1 MTETLHCVVTGSASG
16 IGFAVVKRLL
26 ADGWFVTGID
36 LNPHPPEI
44 AGRITTIQADLSDIA
59 SIGAL
64 DLPKGAGSVTG
75 FVHCAGLMRSDDA
88 EDMVHDAGSLLW
100 RLHVGAAET
109 LIRRLSP
116 SFVEKR
122 GRIVVMSSRAAQ
134 GRAERSLYAASKMA
148 VEGMVRSF
156 AAEFIYRG
164 ITANAIAPGST
175 NTPMLR
181 DPRRANLAIMPLP
194 FGRLIEPDEVAALI
208 EFLLGPNAGA
218 ITGQMIYVCGGSSI
232 SGLPPPPKAV

>member
-1 MTETLHCVVTGSASG
+1 MAETLHCVVTGSASG
-16 IGFAVVKRLL
+16 IGLAVVNRLL
-26 ADGWFVTGID
+26 AGGWSVTGID
-36 LNPHPPEI
+36 RNPHPPEI
-44 AGRITTIQADLSDIA
+44 ARRIKALQADLSDIS
-59 SIGAL
+59 SIAKL
-64 DLPKGAGSVTG
+64 DLPNGPNAVAG

-88 EDMVHDAGSLLW
+88 EDMVHDAGTLLW
-100 RLHVGAAET
+100 KLHVGAAET
-109 LIRRLSP
+109 LIRRLAP
-116 SFVEKR
+116 HFAEKR
-122 GRIVVMSSRAAQ
+122 ARLVVMSSRAAQ

-181 DPRRANLAIMPLP
+181 DPKRANLAIMPLP
-194 FGRLIEPDEVAALI
+194 FGRLIEPEEIAALI
-208 EFLLGPNAGA
+208 EFLLGPYAGA

-232 SGLPPPPKAV
+232 PGLPAPPKA